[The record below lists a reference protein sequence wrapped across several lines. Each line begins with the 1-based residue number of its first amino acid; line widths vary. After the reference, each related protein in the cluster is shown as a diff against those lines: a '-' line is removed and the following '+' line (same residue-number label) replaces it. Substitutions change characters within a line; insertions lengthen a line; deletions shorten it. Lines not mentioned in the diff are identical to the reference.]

1 MNPKT
6 KKILFK
12 VNSRENNLETNSVV
26 IIAGQL
32 VVGGAER
39 QLYLWLSNLDR
50 KRFSPV
56 VMTLHPGYN
65 DHWEKEIEALEIP
78 IIYIEHRRFPIMR
91 LFDIISALRP
101 YKPKLIHGWHTFA
114 SPYAGLA
121 AKFLGAKS
129 LGGLRD
135 SYRIFWHNSVLA
147 YLTLWLT
154 DFLLVNSNSAS
165 DNLHDLS
172 GISRAK
178 IYVVQNAV
186 EHEIENTRL
195 KVREELS
202 MSFGLSLEKV
212 WLGSLGRL
220 VPKKRYDLLLEIIA
234 LLYKEFYD
242 FHFLVIGNGPERSRL
257 ERLAVALGI
266 SDVVTFVGE
275 IPEAGNL
282 LKALDIFCFTSL
294 DEGLPNVIM
303 EAAIARVPVVAWR
316 LPFIVELL
324 EPDSEALL
332 IEPQSLC
339 KFKDALTILVQSK
352 EVRKKFGNAGRDR
365 MLKDFSVERYVKNM
379 TKVYEDL
386 LDD

>member
-1 MNPKT
+1 MD
-6 KKILFK
+6 
-12 VNSRENNLETNSVV
+12 SVA

-56 VMTLHPGYN
+56 VITLHPGYD

-78 IIYIEHRRFPIMR
+78 IIYIEHHRFPIMR
-91 LFDIISALRP
+91 LLDIISALRP

-129 LGGLRD
+129 LGGLRG
-135 SYRIFWHNSVLA
+135 SYRIFWQNSALA

-172 GISRAK
+172 GVSRAK
-178 IYVVQNAV
+178 MFVVQNAV
-186 EHEIENTRL
+186 EHKIENARL

-202 MSFGLSLEKV
+202 KSFGLSLEKV
-212 WLGSLGRL
+212 WIGSLGRL

-234 LLYKEFYD
+234 LLYKEYYD
-242 FHFLVIGNGPERSRL
+242 FHFLIIGDGPERIRL
-257 ERLAVALGI
+257 ERLATALGI
-266 SDVVTFVGE
+266 SEILTFVGE

-282 LKALDIFCFTSL
+282 LKALDIFCHTSL
-294 DEGLPNVIM
+294 DEGLPNVVM
-303 EAAIARVPVVAWR
+303 EAAIAGVPVVTWR

-332 IEPQSLC
+332 IEPRSLR
-339 KFKDALTILVQSK
+339 KFKDALINLVQFE
-352 EVRKKFGNAGRDR
+352 EVRKKIGNAGRDR
-365 MLKDFSVERYVKNM
+365 MLKDFSVERYVENM
-379 TKVYEDL
+379 TKVYENLVDN
-386 LDD
+386 

>member
-1 MNPKT
+1 
-6 KKILFK
+6 L
-12 VNSRENNLETNSVV
+12 LETNLEMDSVA

-56 VMTLHPGYN
+56 VITLHPGYD

-78 IIYIEHRRFPIMR
+78 IIYIEHHRFPIMR
-91 LFDIISALRP
+91 LLDIISALRP

-129 LGGLRD
+129 LGGLRG
-135 SYRIFWHNSVLA
+135 SYRIFWQNSALA

-172 GISRAK
+172 GVSRAK
-178 IYVVQNAV
+178 MFVVQNAV
-186 EHEIENTRL
+186 EHKIENARL

-202 MSFGLSLEKV
+202 KSFGLSLEKV
-212 WLGSLGRL
+212 WIGSLGRL

-234 LLYKEFYD
+234 LLYKEYYD
-242 FHFLVIGNGPERSRL
+242 FHFLIIGDGPERIRL
-257 ERLAVALGI
+257 ERLATALGI
-266 SDVVTFVGE
+266 SEILTFVGE

-282 LKALDIFCFTSL
+282 LKALDIFCHTSL
-294 DEGLPNVIM
+294 DEGLPNVVM
-303 EAAIARVPVVAWR
+303 EAAIAGVPVVTWR

-332 IEPQSLC
+332 IEPRSLR
-339 KFKDALTILVQSK
+339 KFKDALINLVQFE
-352 EVRKKFGNAGRDR
+352 EVRKKIGNAGRDR
-365 MLKDFSVERYVKNM
+365 MLKDFSVERYVENM
-379 TKVYEDL
+379 TKVYENLVDN
-386 LDD
+386 

>member
-1 MNPKT
+1 MESK
-6 KKILFK
+6 
-12 VNSRENNLETNSVV
+12 SVA

-32 VVGGAER
+32 VIGGAEH

-56 VMTLHPGYN
+56 VITLHPGYN
-65 DHWEKEIEALEIP
+65 DYWEKEIETLEIP

-91 LFDIISALRP
+91 LLDIISALRP

-114 SPYAGLA
+114 SPYAGLV

-135 SYRIFWHNSVLA
+135 SYRIFWQNSALA

-172 GISRAK
+172 GISREK
-178 IYVVQNAV
+178 MYVVQNAV
-186 EHEIENTRL
+186 EQKIENTRL
-195 KVREELS
+195 KVREELNR
-202 MSFGLSLEKV
+202 SFGLSLEKI
-212 WLGSLGRL
+212 WIGSLGRL

-234 LLYKEFYD
+234 LLYKEFNE
-242 FHFLVIGNGPERSRL
+242 FHFLIIGDGPERSRL

-266 SDVVTFVGE
+266 SDILTFVGE
-275 IPEAGNL
+275 IPEASYL
-282 LKALDIFCFTSL
+282 LKALDIFCFASL

-303 EAAIARVPVVAWR
+303 EAAIAGVPVVTWR
-316 LPFIVELL
+316 LPYIVELL

-332 IEPQSLC
+332 IEPRSLC
-339 KFKDALTILVQSK
+339 EFKDTLTTLVQFE
-352 EVRKKFGNAGRDR
+352 EVRKKIGNAGRDR
-365 MLKDFSVERYVKNM
+365 MLKDFSVDRYVKNM

-386 LDD
+386 LDY